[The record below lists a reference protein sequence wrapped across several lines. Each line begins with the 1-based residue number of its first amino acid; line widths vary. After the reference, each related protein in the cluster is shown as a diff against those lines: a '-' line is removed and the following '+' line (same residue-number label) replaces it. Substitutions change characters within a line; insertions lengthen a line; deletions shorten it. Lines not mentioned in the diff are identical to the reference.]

1 MLSIR
6 LLKQQVFISTR
17 RLPTPDSE
25 KTCRSYGQ
33 AMLQRAEGRVVVPG
47 VQSGC
52 SRRPHAVAG
61 EASSLPG
68 PPSRR
73 CEEQCWST
81 HEIAE
86 EALPTVLFSSTRCLI
101 TGR

>member
-33 AMLQRAEGRVVVPG
+33 AMLQRAEGRG
-47 VQSGC
+47 QGC
-52 SRRPHAVAG
+52 GPRGAVWLLQETTCCCWRSLFTSRTPFKEV
-61 EASSLPG
+61 
-68 PPSRR
+68 
-73 CEEQCWST
+73 
-81 HEIAE
+81 
-86 EALPTVLFSSTRCLI
+86 
-101 TGR
+101 